1 MRHRDVL
8 LRHRVVLLRHRVV
21 LLRHREILSSS
32 SSGLE
37 VTGTIQIVVAVCIC
51 FCDGFLSSHVP
62 GALQAMAVLITHFLY
77 STALDY
83 RE

>member
-1 MRHRDVL
+1 MASSS
-8 LRHRVVLLRHRVV
+8 V

-32 SSGLE
+32 SSSSVMSWKSLE

-62 GALQAMAVLITHFLY
+62 GALQAKAVLITHFLY